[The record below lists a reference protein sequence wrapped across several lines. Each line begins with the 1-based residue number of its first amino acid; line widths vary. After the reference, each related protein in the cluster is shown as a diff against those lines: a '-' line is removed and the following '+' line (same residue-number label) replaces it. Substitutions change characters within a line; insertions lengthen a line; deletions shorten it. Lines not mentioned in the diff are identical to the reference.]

1 MGKIEITE
9 DLRNKLDKVLSYKS
23 VDIGD
28 TAVGPASTWKP
39 PQQPPQ
45 PQHQQ
50 PPQPQHQQ
58 PPQPQHQQPPHQPP
72 PPQYQQPPQQPPP
85 PQYQH
90 PLPNYINPIAKSH
103 KKKNKMK
110 YDKITKVVFLSSVIA
125 GIGITL
131 GIKIANFL
139 FF

>member
-9 DLRNKLDKVLSYKS
+9 DLRNKLNKVLTYKS

-39 PQQPPQ
+39 SQ

-50 PPQPQHQQ
+50 PQHQQPQHQQ
-58 PPQPQHQQPPHQPP
+58 PQHQ
-72 PPQYQQPPQQPPP
+72 PQYQPQYQHPPQ

-90 PLPNYINPIAKSH
+90 PLPKYINPTAKSH